1 MSVVGMKV
9 EHLELIENGIKDEI
23 ECDNLGQIPGD

>member
-9 EHLELIENGIKDEI
+9 EHLEVTKNGIKDEI
-23 ECDNLGQIPGD
+23 ECDNLGQILED